1 MGRCDGHN
9 FAMTIVRWSDH
20 LEGRSLG
27 LASTEA
33 EREAMTTN
41 TSTESSELKATL
53 NLQRKAAIAQG
64 GAFDHAGKV
73 TVERLVDFDMKRTI
87 FGGLEGVPKMFMT
100 EKLAKEPVWN
110 DGPAA
115 EVETAYAELEASH
128 PVPKVDQRLIDFMVD
143 ECDFSMEH
151 ADGTFL
157 EHLVFCHDYAAHHYP
172 QHSPNVALLHSILGT
187 ATNTFAMDAAK
198 IPKLKALLTDFE
210 ALHVECFPSVLR
222 LFYNGDFLDE
232 LEANM
237 HRLDQLEA
245 LHLNRVID
253 NEPLVIDAENL
264 WIDLNF
270 HLMHFVDFMPSAN
283 WSSQRADPLMQM
295 FERLSNLLDRAGKRE
310 AAVAVSFPTD
320 KAAPIGED
328 RTLFGRVTGLLPP
341 SITLKLAKKS
351 IQAYSEEAG
360 HDLSYRLTWK

>member
-1 MGRCDGHN
+1 MN
-9 FAMTIVRWSDH
+9 ANI
-20 LEGRSLG
+20 
-27 LASTEA
+27 
-33 EREAMTTN
+33 
-41 TSTESSELKATL
+41 STESAELKATL
-53 NLQRKAAIAQG
+53 NLQRKASITRG

-73 TVERLVDFDMKRTI
+73 RVERLIGFDMKRTI
-87 FGGLEGVPKMFMT
+87 FGALEGVPKMFMT

-115 EVETAYAELEASH
+115 EVEAAYAELEASN
-128 PVPKVDQRLIDFMVD
+128 PIPKIDQRLIDFMVE

-157 EHLVFCHDYAAHHYP
+157 EHLVFCHDYAARHYLE
-172 QHSPNVALLHSILGT
+172 HSPNVALLHSILGT

-198 IPKLKALLTDFE
+198 IPKLKALLTEFE
-210 ALHVECFPSVLR
+210 ALHVETFPSILR

-237 HRLDQLEA
+237 HRIDQLEA
-245 LHLNRVID
+245 LHLRRVID
-253 NEPLVIDAENL
+253 NEPLVIDAANL
-264 WIDLNF
+264 WINLNF

-283 WSSQRADPLMQM
+283 WSTQRADPLMQM
-295 FERLSNLLDRAGKRE
+295 FERLSNLLDRAGKRD

-320 KAAPIGED
+320 KVAAVAEE
-328 RTLFGRVTGLLPP
+328 RTLVGRVTGLLPP

-351 IQAYSEEAG
+351 IQEYSAEAG
-360 HDLSYRLTWK
+360 HDLAYRLTWQ